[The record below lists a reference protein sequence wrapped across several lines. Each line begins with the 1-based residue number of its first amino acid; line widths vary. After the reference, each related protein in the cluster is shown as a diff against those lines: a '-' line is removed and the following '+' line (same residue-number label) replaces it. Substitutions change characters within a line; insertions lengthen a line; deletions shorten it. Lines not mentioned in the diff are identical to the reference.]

1 MKAFANGLK
10 RFMAV
15 IFTVVL
21 IADLVPAEALVMN
34 IYATESGSV
43 AAGDTSGDNVTY
55 PSGGSESDNE
65 NNDSNTS
72 DGGSSTESV
81 NNDSNTSG
89 GTSSNNGN
97 DSSTTSGEGNDAEPN
112 DSNVTN
118 GGDNSGS
125 TTGKDESGTNGKTD
139 SGTTGKTESAKPTVT
154 VKPETKLAGDDQKKD
169 DETPPEDSTTSP
181 SVVGVVLDENSP
193 AAKVDNEVILK
204 GSVTFGVDDKG
215 NTLDRFYYFWKEGEL
230 TDQERNSSWPESKN
244 GTVTWQ
250 YKIET
255 AGEHVIYLYVR
266 NNNDPLTA
274 VDSGTCN
281 IIASDTISVNA
292 STSTD
297 NLMLNSTVDFL
308 AKLSGPVENY
318 NIAWSVD
325 DGADGQ
331 GSVLTQ
337 DAENPLQATY
347 TINNPKS
354 TGKTHTIK
362 VTASPKNGGDPIDA
376 TYDIFVK
383 VVQLEDIKIEND
395 ANELFKLNQNAID
408 SKVDINDTGY
418 EVDFNN
424 NGGSERKYTVTV
436 IRPDLSDEEL
446 KQADPS
452 DDTKYVFPADQLG
465 IFTINVSC
473 QTEDENA
480 NPKAVS
486 AVIKYTVRKPLTIA
500 WDNKLINKRSDG
512 TTAVK
517 TAKKTFLKH
526 FSVEGFLDNDSDY
539 ATLKITEMAKAKYT
553 EMGPG
558 NGIGITFEHSE
569 EDPFFTISWA
579 KGHTDRGNF
588 YYINELPSSVKGN
601 ITAAELSAAVI
612 NLTKV
617 SDAANWEFSLED
629 KSKNPIGVTLK
640 IDSEAHMQNCW
651 FNVLSKIIDVE
662 TEGAELLVYGDD
674 GKLKEYPGPG
684 AVECSTPEA
693 PNEVGDI
700 YVKKGDIVYGP
711 ITVIYNYDNKI
722 PDFGGITITTSQTGI
737 LWDKTSETHTATDD
751 VTESG
756 LSFEKD
762 GAIVVTNEKVILS
775 NVLTKDAESGP
786 NEAQYVDGNGVFC
799 SETKITTKEAI
810 SSVGFS
816 DSVTLEAAEE
826 SKTYYVYVKLV
837 DNAGN
842 ISYRGINGEI
852 LADKTAPTATITFD
866 QSYAGAT
873 ANLKVETKDDASGSG
888 IYSITARVYDGLV
901 DSKPNFYYE
910 KALFDSSDADYSGNN
925 SPVTGNLKITAPGS
939 QQWVMIIVKDWAGN
953 VKYYDHN
960 GIASNEEEEWMSKV
974 NLENTFMVYPDD
986 MKVQIQYSSKG
997 SGYAVRKNRE
1007 DSTIN
1012 DYIFIDRTKINVTFS
1027 NIPVSD
1033 LSYKWGDEETSI
1045 TSEDYDV
1052 KKHCYKYTAFN
1063 GDTSK
1068 DGKYTFILNVPKLNG
1083 EKSVKVEGIDE
1094 FASAT
1099 TSDTGLT
1106 TYTDEFI
1113 IDSTAPIVDFI
1124 VNKDIAGSKDN
1135 TYYYGL
1141 KDKVTCEKDSDCE
1154 DITINITVEEEN
1166 WYEEDIP
1173 KLYITYKDKDGNSQ
1187 TSEAEAKW
1195 SSGEDAYTHT
1205 LDYTIKSKAD
1215 HSADG
1220 SYTFLLSNNG
1230 QDKSYVNYHEFVD
1243 KLAATYKN
1251 EEGDHTKTCVIDT
1264 VRPTLTYMLT
1274 SNGYNDE
1281 YAEADKVIYF
1291 KSEFTETFTVNDVNK
1306 APVKIETYYKAPD
1319 ADLDPDEQSGI
1330 DVSITAKED
1339 GIYWYTVSGA
1349 DLAGNLLT
1357 FVAFADKGGSIKA
1370 TQMDQDSIASANV
1383 DNKGK
1388 FTTYRKVL
1396 DTTSPK
1402 VDYQITELKE
1412 QEKHQYAE
1420 ADYYNYKDGFTVTF
1434 KVDELNFDA
1443 KKITADG
1450 FGWKSSEG
1458 KPILERKV
1466 DVDGEYIFTISGE
1479 DKAGNKIKVA
1489 KDKENN
1495 KSADPD
1501 ESGDDGVYT
1510 THKKVLDRIAPEY
1523 RVEEMTEPASA
1534 ENVEGDRVYFNKNIS
1549 VKFKVT
1555 DSYLDDKKIK
1565 ATIASKKGAGNYEKD
1580 EVTWSDLSL
1589 NKDDKGSGNATEIN
1603 RSLSVSA
1610 TKDHSNDGIYRF
1622 EIAGEDKAGNKLVR
1636 AKSKCDINNKAYN
1649 RTEPHGDGT
1658 GEFWTMIKVIDTTA
1672 PQGEIAIGKYYIADL
1687 KAPKV
1692 LEVRSSEP
1700 YRKETSASGTVKV
1713 TSDNS
1718 PVKIAYPLTS
1728 QVGGKNQGK
1737 LFGDYKYNNS
1747 VSFSTQGEQVFFLTV
1762 TLTDRAGNTTGPIK
1776 TNSIYLDVTPPTED
1790 TLAPSI
1796 SIVANANSS
1805 AHGPAGNPLFSSSV
1819 PISVVVSDP
1828 NATARSSGLA
1838 EISYEILVDG
1848 QVKNTGILNQK
1859 GTTKWNGKYNDPS
1872 LTYKISKS
1880 VTADS
1885 SLNSNNIVIRVK
1897 AADNSG
1903 NTSQKEY
1910 NFGIDITA
1918 PKISVTYDNNDVQN
1932 EKYFKADRTATI
1944 VVTERNFD
1952 PSRINITTNGGSQ
1965 SDWSFSNN
1973 GGNGDNDTWTKRITY
1988 GSDGDYTLGVNGSD
2002 ILGHQAS
2009 DITYNGAA
2017 PREFT
2022 VDKTIPVI
2030 TISFDIGQGY
2040 KGSKYFNET
2049 RTGTVTIFEHN
2060 FRASDARV
2068 DSPGFISRGEQPSAS
2083 QGGWSD
2089 SGDNHYMSIVFDQ
2102 DGDYTITANYTDL
2115 AGNVALVATADEF
2128 TIDKTKPEIEFDSST
2143 VQANHAYQGVIAPRI
2158 IFSDTNYD
2166 PEGVT
2171 FTLTGIKDS
2180 RGKVLKL
2187 TEVFS
2192 DETGY
2197 GGSISYENFANIRA
2211 NDDIY
2216 TATGIIVDR
2225 AGNQSEVTI
2234 TFSVNR
2240 FGSTW
2245 DYNDDK
2251 TTEGLIHRY
2260 TNEEKD
2266 VFLREINVN
2275 EVTEY
2280 SIFMTHDSD
2289 VVELKEGTDYEVN
2302 ASEAT
2307 GWKQYVYKFYKKNFE
2322 AEGTYNIVVQTKDA
2336 AGNSNTNSSMKNEN
2350 GSEAVP
2356 LQYSIDKTCPYATL
2370 DGVDLDEKLYN
2381 QAALDLFVKVF
2392 DALSGVYKVEI
2403 FIYPHNAPE
2412 DAAERTA
2419 PAYKYENTEKDNAL
2433 ERVLLANNDEI
2444 PFTIG
2449 QHNSPQTVKVVTY
2462 DAAGNISEM
2471 IHTSGQTVKGEIL
2484 WDGVLVSTN
2493 VASQVFYNRPLFI
2506 GLIAVLLLLLLILFL
2521 IWRRRRNQENLAG

>member
-43 AAGDTSGDNVTY
+43 AAGDTSGDNVDY
-55 PSGGSESDNE
+55 SDGGSASDNE

-72 DGGSSTESV
+72 GGGSSTESE
-81 NNDSNTSG
+81 NDDSNTSG
-89 GTSSNNGN
+89 GGTSSDNGN
-97 DSSTTSGEGNDAEPN
+97 DSSTTSGNGNDTESN

-125 TTGKDESGTNGKTD
+125 TTGKDEF
-139 SGTTGKTESAKPTVT
+139 GTTGKTDSNTDSGSVTPSVTPAGKTPTPKKPILGAPAAGFNASINALAPENGVTETKVNDKITIQAVISIGKGTTVYYKWSDNTEEQVLLDNKYGVLSNSEENRTETISIDYYPSKAGTHNIALFINDKQSTEDAVSEDTVFEVTDKLELKAPDNISTSTFGSQHEFSATLTNKGSYDLVWTDENGSVLNSKDIDDRTSVCTYTANVTNVEHTITVT
-154 VKPETKLAGDDQKKD
+154 ANPKEGTGITGSLTKDYKFTPTPVSIEDIVDTTGKNLNDYQDGKKHRFKQGDEGNDLVFNFNNDEPKAGRTYSVTYLSPDGTEFVPLACAGDD
-169 DETPPEDSTTSP
+169 
-181 SVVGVVLDENSP
+181 
-193 AAKVDNEVILK
+193 
-204 GSVTFGVDDKG
+204 
-215 NTLDRFYYFWKEGEL
+215 
-230 TDQERNSSWPESKN
+230 
-244 GTVTWQ
+244 
-250 YKIET
+250 
-255 AGEHVIYLYVR
+255 
-266 NNNDPLTA
+266 
-274 VDSGTCN
+274 
-281 IIASDTISVNA
+281 DTIYKMPTKSVGQYFVSVECESADPNSDPA
-292 STSTD
+292 SRKKS
-297 NLMLNSTVDFL
+297 
-308 AKLSGPVENY
+308 
-318 NIAWSVD
+318 
-325 DGADGQ
+325 
-331 GSVLTQ
+331 
-337 DAENPLQATY
+337 AT
-347 TINNPKS
+347 IS
-354 TGKTHTIK
+354 
-362 VTASPKNGGDPIDA
+362 
-376 TYDIFVK
+376 
-383 VVQLEDIKIEND
+383 
-395 ANELFKLNQNAID
+395 
-408 SKVDINDTGY
+408 
-418 EVDFNN
+418 
-424 NGGSERKYTVTV
+424 YTVFD
-436 IRPDLSDEEL
+436 RLEL
-446 KQADPS
+446 KQIKDFEKIT
-452 DDTKYVFPADQLG
+452 DGTTNV
-465 IFTINVSC
+465 TIRENEKLTDYFELIGFSNK
-473 QTEDENA
+473 EDKDLISFELEL
-480 NPKAVS
+480 S
-486 AVIKYTVRKPLTIA
+486 AVKYSELKISDELTMTVNLENIRTVY
-500 WDNKLINKRSDG
+500 SDG
-512 TTAVK
+512 TETDLYAVTDVITTNSNSIKCTAPLE
-517 TAKKTFLKH
+517 TFDTTEK
-526 FSVEGFLDNDSDY
+526 ERWDAPWDGEE
-539 ATLKITEMAKAKYT
+539 KITVYSGEKGDLYKNHWFNAKWTLSDKQLIQLPAGAKFINKDYET
-553 EMGPG
+553 VESI
-558 NGIGITFEHSE
+558 NAEI
-569 EDPFFTISWA
+569 D
-579 KGHTDRGNF
+579 TDSGSGYNTLALDDV
-588 YYINELPSSVKGN
+588 YINAG
-601 ITAAELSAAVI
+601 
-612 NLTKV
+612 
-617 SDAANWEFSLED
+617 DA
-629 KSKNPIGVTLK
+629 
-640 IDSEAHMQNCW
+640 
-651 FNVLSKIIDVE
+651 
-662 TEGAELLVYGDD
+662 
-674 GKLKEYPGPG
+674 
-684 AVECSTPEA
+684 
-693 PNEVGDI
+693 
-700 YVKKGDIVYGP
+700 VYGP
-711 ITVIYNYDNKI
+711 VVIVYQYDNI
-722 PDFGGITITTSQTGI
+722 MPQFGGITVDPYESSGVLKDKLKEKPGVKDNSDYSITT
-737 LWDKTSETHTATDD
+737 
-751 VTESG
+751 
-756 LSFEKD
+756 D
-762 GAIVVTNEKVILS
+762 GAIIVTNGQISIFDVKTIDEDGDSDL
-775 NVLTKDAESGP
+775 
-786 NEAQYVDGNGVFC
+786 NEGYVFV
-799 SETKITTKEAI
+799 STTKYETVEELVENATFDA
-810 SSVGFS
+810 SSTITDTG
-816 DSVTLEAAEE
+816 
-826 SKTYYVYVKLV
+826 TYYVYTKHVDRAGNTAYRSIDGTLLSDSSAPKADVSLTLNNVKNGIAEYATLTV
-837 DNAGN
+837 NKLSDEGSGLYDVTYYLYDEGKTYVSASILKNKFSGDRFLYNKSYSPDKLDLGDTTISNAGSKLSLVVSVSDWAGNTTYYGYNGNKDLVEVDINKFNKEDPTFCIAKAAKVKVDFGKDNPIVRNGNDYIFTSDMDDWATRTSGTISFSNMPVSTFTYKWNGPEQTISAKKYDSDKHCYTFDAIALEAVSDGKNELSINLNGSIAINSSDSFAN
-842 ISYRGINGEI
+842 ITKGETTSYSEAFICDSTNPVVDMSVDKKSAYSVKENGAETFYYG
-852 LADKTAPTATITFD
+852 LTKDGESGYPEFTVTATITEDNWYQVDVPKLVVYKDGEINQTADFD
-866 QSYAGAT
+866 FSKKT
-873 ANLKVETKDDASGSG
+873 AS
-888 IYSITARVYDGLV
+888 
-901 DSKPNFYYE
+901 
-910 KALFDSSDADYSGNN
+910 
-925 SPVTGNLKITAPGS
+925 VTIEGDK
-939 QQWVMIIVKDWAGN
+939 
-953 VKYYDHN
+953 DHN
-960 GIASNEEEEWMSKV
+960 
-974 NLENTFMVYPDD
+974 T
-986 MKVQIQYSSKG
+986 
-997 SGYAVRKNRE
+997 
-1007 DSTIN
+1007 T
-1012 DYIFIDRTKINVTFS
+1012 
-1027 NIPVSD
+1027 
-1033 LSYKWGDEETSI
+1033 
-1045 TSEDYDV
+1045 
-1052 KKHCYKYTAFN
+1052 
-1063 GDTSK
+1063 
-1068 DGKYTFILNVPKLNG
+1068 DGKYQF
-1083 EKSVKVEGIDE
+1083 KVEYVDSGK
-1094 FASAT
+1094 ASAYHNFREVHDGDNE
-1099 TSDTGLT
+1099 SDGNYLT
-1106 TYTDEFI
+1106 PDI
-1113 IDSTAPIVDFI
+1113 PIE
-1124 VNKDIAGSKDN
+1124 SKN
-1135 TYYYGL
+1135 TY
-1141 KDKVTCEKDSDCE
+1141 
-1154 DITINITVEEEN
+1154 
-1166 WYEEDIP
+1166 
-1173 KLYITYKDKDGNSQ
+1173 
-1187 TSEAEAKW
+1187 
-1195 SSGEDAYTHT
+1195 
-1205 LDYTIKSKAD
+1205 
-1215 HSADG
+1215 
-1220 SYTFLLSNNG
+1220 
-1230 QDKSYVNYHEFVD
+1230 
-1243 KLAATYKN
+1243 
-1251 EEGDHTKTCVIDT
+1251 VIDT
-1264 VRPTLTYMLT
+1264 IRPKVTYSISDT
-1274 SNGYNDE
+1274 DCNIFDEIAYYNI
-1281 YAEADKVIYF
+1281 V
-1291 KSEFTETFTVNDVNK
+1291 FTETFSVNELNIGDEKNSTIEIIKYYQARPESDTATPSYKITDK
-1306 APVKIETYYKAPD
+1306 APELSFSPTVTNNNNEVKP
-1319 ADLDPDEQSGI
+1319 Q
-1330 DVSITAKED
+1330 D
-1339 GIYWYTVSGA
+1339 GIYSYEIKGT
-1349 DLAGNLLT
+1349 DLAGNKLQ
-1357 FVAFADKGGSIKA
+1357 FVKDTTATEQDKTSLSDADKEGVFK
-1370 TQMDQDSIASANV
+1370 TQL
-1383 DNKGK
+1383 
-1388 FTTYRKVL
+1388 KVL
-1396 DTTSPK
+1396 DTTVPK
-1402 VDYQITELKE
+1402 VTYSITELNDTHFYK
-1412 QEKHQYAE
+1412 E
-1420 ADYYNYKDGFTVTF
+1420 ADYYRNDFTVTF
-1434 KVDELNFDA
+1434 VVNELNFYENG
-1443 KKITADG
+1443 IVADG
-1450 FGWKSSEG
+1450 FDRTDNGDDHTYQRNAEKE
-1458 KPILERKV
+1458 
-1466 DVDGEYIFTISGE
+1466 GEYTFSISGE
-1479 DKAGNKIKVA
+1479 DKAGNPIEVT
-1489 KDKENN
+1489 KEEPN
-1495 KSADPD
+1495 KSADP
-1501 ESGDDGVYT
+1501 ESGKGEYT
-1510 THKKVLDRIAPEY
+1510 THKKVLDRTAPVY
-1523 RVEEMTEPASA
+1523 KVKEMTEPESA
-1534 ENVEGDRVYFNKNIS
+1534 ENVEGDRAYFKKNVSTTFI
-1549 VKFKVT
+1549 VEDK
-1555 DSYLDDKKIK
+1555 YLDEGKVQ
-1565 ATIASKKGAGNYEKD
+1565 SKLTSNTAAADYAHDN
-1580 EVTWSDLSL
+1580 VTWTDIELSKTD
-1589 NKDDKGSGNATEIN
+1589 NSTTSVT
-1603 RSLSVSA
+1603 RSVTASQ
-1610 TKDHSNDGIYRF
+1610 DGLHRF
-1622 EIAGEDKAGNKLVR
+1622 EVAGEDKAGNKLVR
-1636 AKSKCDINNKAYN
+1636 AKKCDINDKTYNK
-1649 RTEPHGDGT
+1649 TEPHGDGN
-1658 GEFWTMIKVIDTTA
+1658 GEFWTMIKVIDTVA
-1672 PQGEIAIGKYYIADL
+1672 PQGEITIGKYYIADL

-1692 LEVRSSEP
+1692 LEVKTSEP

-1713 TSDNS
+1713 TNDHS

-1728 QVGGKNQGK
+1728 QVGGRSQGK

-2002 ILGHQAS
+2002 LLGHQAS

-2089 SGDNHYMSIVFDQ
+2089 NGDNHYMSIVFDQ

-2521 IWRRRRNQENLAG
+2521 IWRRRKNQENLAG